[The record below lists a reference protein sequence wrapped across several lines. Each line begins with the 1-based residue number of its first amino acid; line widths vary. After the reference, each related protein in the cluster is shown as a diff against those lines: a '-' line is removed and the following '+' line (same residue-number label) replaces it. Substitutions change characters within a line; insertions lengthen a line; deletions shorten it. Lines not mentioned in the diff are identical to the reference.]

1 MSTGQQ
7 RYSLQEPSSDS
18 PANDNPFE
26 LSPQPDRREMEVEYK
41 NAPEDIRYMVRVLPW
56 STIAEL
62 LITAPGFV
70 LGATAPA
77 ILIFLA
83 SEHYILGLG
92 LLLAAVLFAAR
103 LLWQTLQF
111 FRKIPVKPGRIRLRI
126 TPEFIET
133 EHPEYRSRQAWTYL
147 KSVQRV
153 SGAIILIRPL
163 NRAYIV
169 PDRDFDSPHT
179 AELFYQTALAYHAA
193 AVNQPDGD
201 LAHDVEA
208 FLPDWSHRARRTTS
222 YQNTIGEW
230 AHAMNPGA
238 TSLRSSWLGHFTTM
252 LVAVLMNLILAV
264 IAYGTHWQAGAPLEF
279 SPWLGFFALAMA
291 TVSAVIL
298 TFRAVLK
305 LREFTNRWRVPK
317 TLLEPRSIGISPPGM
332 VVRNRL
338 MVLAIRW
345 PALAQITHNADAI
358 YVSDVLPSIAFII
371 PKAAFAD
378 PTAAESFAEEML
390 TWYTSAIE
398 TSNLGIDAE
407 LIEAEVVDGDN
418 PYRSPQS

>member
-1 MSTGQQ
+1 
-7 RYSLQEPSSDS
+7 
-18 PANDNPFE
+18 
-26 LSPQPDRREMEVEYK
+26 MEVEYE
-41 NAPEDIRYMVRVLPW
+41 NAPEDIRYMTRVLPW
-56 STIAEL
+56 PTIAEL
-62 LITAPGFV
+62 LITSPGLV

-83 SEHYILGLG
+83 SDHFIIGMG

-133 EHPEYRSRQAWTYL
+133 EHAEYRSRQAWPYL
-147 KSVQRV
+147 KSVRRV
-153 SGAIILIRPL
+153 EGAIILTRPL

-169 PDRDFDSPHT
+169 PDRDFDSVQT
-179 AELFYQTALAYHAA
+179 AEQFYQTALAYHAA
-193 AVNQPDGD
+193 AVNQPVADLVHD
-201 LAHDVEA
+201 LAA
-208 FLPDWSHRARRTTS
+208 FLPDWSHNLRRTTS
-222 YQNTIGEW
+222 YQNTIGDW

-238 TSLRSSWLGHFTTM
+238 TSPRSSWLGYFTTF
-252 LVAVLMNLILAV
+252 LFAGFMNVILAV
-264 IAYGTHWQAGAPLEF
+264 IASRTHWQDGAPLAF

-298 TFRAVLK
+298 TFRALLK
-305 LREFTNRWRVPK
+305 LREIINRWRVPEM
-317 TLLEPRSIGISPPGM
+317 LLEPRTIGISPPGM
-332 VVRNRL
+332 VAHNRL

-358 YVSDVLPSIAFII
+358 YVSDVLPAIAFVI
-371 PKAAFAD
+371 PKSAFTD
-378 PTAAESFAEEML
+378 PIAGESFAAEML
-390 TWYTSAIE
+390 EWYTTAIE
-398 TSNLGIDAE
+398 TSNLGDDAE

-418 PYRSPQS
+418 PYRSPKA